1 MKPCIILGNGPSLND
16 LPADV
21 FASMPSF
28 GCNYID
34 RQPTYYV
41 CVDRDILTNHVE
53 EIRPLVAGARIAYLS
68 GLIFDE
74 FKGDIFDLPYVK
86 LVYKDTESF
95 KDEEF
100 MSGMTAA
107 YVALKMAYYAGF
119 DCIHLWG
126 VDMDPAWTHYKP
138 DYHQG
143 GVTNAQR
150 RAVMLTHYQ
159 LAANIYARAG
169 RTIINHSHKS
179 ALDKIFRRA

>member
-1 MKPCIILGNGPSLND
+1 MKPCIILGNGPSFNEMPRGLEDTMPTWGMNYCGLN
-16 LPADV
+16 
-21 FASMPSF
+21 
-28 GCNYID
+28 
-34 RQPTYYV
+34 PTYYV
-41 CVDRDILTNHVE
+41 CIDRDVLTNHAE

-68 GLIFDE
+68 GLVDNFESI
-74 FKGDIFDLPYVK
+74 GIYNYPYVR
-86 LVYKDTESF
+86 LVYKDEESF

-100 MSGMTAA
+100 MSGFTST

-119 DCIHLWG
+119 DEIHLWG
-126 VDMDPAWTHYKP
+126 VDMDPSWSHYRQ

-169 RTIINHSHKS
+169 RKIVNHSRPSK
-179 ALDKIFRRA
+179 LDAIFRRA